1 MHMNLI
7 FMGGKSLQVCHIN
20 DKMLEIIFALHCGM
34 AHIKIKVLLT
44 IYEDIHDCNTCTLSL
59 VHV

>member
-1 MHMNLI
+1 
-7 FMGGKSLQVCHIN
+7 
-20 DKMLEIIFALHCGM
+20 M

-59 VHV
+59 VHVTTKHIMILLERNLSIVTVLVSFKHRLSIKILD

>member
-1 MHMNLI
+1 
-7 FMGGKSLQVCHIN
+7 
-20 DKMLEIIFALHCGM
+20 M

-59 VHV
+59 IGTCVTTKHNDFARNLSIVTVLVSFKHKLSIKILD